1 MGGRRRR
8 RKSGAVKH
16 FNRLFSLTCREEGA
30 NSYSRIHTVFPPNI
44 LRLHPA
50 SRPSIRL
57 PSHFRHNTTF
67 LEYKY
72 NVLWQIS
79 VKLMKAMR
87 KWIYSRK
94 VISANCHSYIG
105 GETKPLKFPIVEYP
119 RFSRFSSFL
128 FPWLRDCSVLVHS
141 FPPFLA

>member
-105 GETKPLKFPIVEYP
+105 GETKHSNSRLWNIHVFQGSQA
-119 RFSRFSSFL
+119 FSFHG
-128 FPWLRDCSVLVHS
+128 CVTVVY
-141 FPPFLA
+141 